1 MQGLVVGAL
10 ASILTACASTV
21 GTSFPAES
29 VDEIRIGDTR
39 TEEIR
44 ELFGPPWQV
53 GIEDGQVAWT
63 YSFYHHPAIGRVE
76 GRDLVVLFDDSGH
89 VTSYRFQTTVGDE
102 HEP

>member
-1 MQGLVVGAL
+1 MQRLAVATLAL
-10 ASILTACASTV
+10 ILAACASSV

-39 TEEIR
+39 TEEVR

-63 YSFYHHPAIGRVE
+63 YSFYRQPAIGHVE

-89 VTSYRFQTTVGDE
+89 VISYRFHTTVGDE

>member
-1 MQGLVVGAL
+1 MQRLAVVAL

-21 GTSFPAES
+21 GISFPAER
-29 VDEIRIGDTR
+29 VDEIRIGDTQS
-39 TEEIR
+39 EEIR

-63 YSFYHHPAIGRVE
+63 YSFYRQPAIGRVE

-89 VTSYRFQTTVGDE
+89 VTSYRFHTTVGDE